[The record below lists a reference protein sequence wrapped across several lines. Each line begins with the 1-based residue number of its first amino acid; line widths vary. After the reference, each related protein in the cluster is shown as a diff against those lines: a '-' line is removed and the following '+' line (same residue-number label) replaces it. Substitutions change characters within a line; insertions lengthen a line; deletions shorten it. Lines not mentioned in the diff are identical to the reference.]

1 MDGTWRILARE
12 ESAHT
17 YFSACKISPLR
28 RHLFFS
34 QAPEV
39 IRHETYTETADV
51 FSFGVLLWQLTTREL
66 PYEDKST
73 FEAAAAVAME
83 SLRPPFPDGTPAA
96 WKQLVEDCWQDDP
109 GGRPDFNDI
118 VQQLTKLEQE
128 KKAEDSTWF
137 EAPLGHAAY
146 RKAKHG
152 KKEEKEGAP
161 SSLKHGEVI
170 AGEAQAKKPGRFRK
184 AFFARKSSYF

>member
-1 MDGTWRILARE
+1 M
-12 ESAHT
+12 
-17 YFSACKISPLR
+17 
-28 RHLFFS
+28 
-34 QAPEV
+34 

-66 PYEDKST
+66 PHEDKST

-96 WKQLVEDCWQDDP
+96 WKQLVEICWQDDP
-109 GGRPDFNDI
+109 GQRPDFNSI

-128 KKAEDSTWF
+128 KKAEEITWF

-146 RKAKHG
+146 RKAKQQV
-152 KKEEKEGAP
+152 KKEEKEAASTAKNAEPEG
-161 SSLKHGEVI
+161 KHGE
-170 AGEAQAKKPGRFRK
+170 AKKPGRFRK